1 MTSGLA
7 GGLLD
12 DALKGGAGFRN
23 TETKLSQNQAIKRVQ
38 NRHGSVQEKYCQG
51 YRVNKKEPKNKCL
64 AAYIIF
70 AKA

>member
-12 DALKGGAGFRN
+12 DALKGRAGFRN

-38 NRHGSVQEKYCQG
+38 NRHGSIL
-51 YRVNKKEPKNKCL
+51 RKNTVRGV
-64 AAYIIF
+64 A
-70 AKA
+70 